1 MKKWILV
8 GLVGLLLLGLGAA
21 MYNGVMNDQATELID
36 EKWTVESD
44 QIQEINISGLE
55 QPVEVIIQRSEEEKT
70 TVRVSGTVAEETL
83 KTVKEGFQEEEGIVT
98 LPFSKDGLIM
108 TVKQDKPTVT
118 IEIVLGKAASFQ
130 EFYLQSTH
138 GEVALTLPSDYDGG
152 YELEAK
158 DGGQILEQPQAGQGK
173 EMVELH
179 AAGNISVKKSGN

>member
-1 MKKWILV
+1 
-8 GLVGLLLLGLGAA
+8 
-21 MYNGVMNDQATELID
+21 
-36 EKWTVESD
+36 
-44 QIQEINISGLE
+44 
-55 QPVEVIIQRSEEEKT
+55 
-70 TVRVSGTVAEETL
+70 
-83 KTVKEGFQEEEGIVT
+83 
-98 LPFSKDGLIM
+98 M

-118 IEIVLGKAASFQ
+118 IEIVLGKTASFQ

-173 EMVELH
+173 EMVEIH